1 MTYSNPNQKTT
12 NIMTTVEYQ
21 ELMETKFPKL
31 DVTLLLSKA
40 EGNLKFLASAEMKT
54 FTQGESVL
62 DALQALQIAKKII
75 HERLSDKTGY

>member
-1 MTYSNPNQKTT
+1 
-12 NIMTTVEYQ
+12 MTTVEYQ

>member
-1 MTYSNPNQKTT
+1 MKTAD
-12 NIMTTVEYQ
+12 IQ

-54 FTQGESVL
+54 FTQGEAVL
-62 DALQALQIAKKII
+62 DALQALQLAKKMI
-75 HERLSDKTGY
+75 HERLFDETGY